1 MPHPAAEG
9 GARMEKAM
17 AKFYYQIKGRRPAKN
32 AYGEDEWAWPPVF
45 SGMVEGPDRKA
56 AKAVVEEQ
64 Y

>member
-1 MPHPAAEG
+1 
-9 GARMEKAM
+9 MEKAM